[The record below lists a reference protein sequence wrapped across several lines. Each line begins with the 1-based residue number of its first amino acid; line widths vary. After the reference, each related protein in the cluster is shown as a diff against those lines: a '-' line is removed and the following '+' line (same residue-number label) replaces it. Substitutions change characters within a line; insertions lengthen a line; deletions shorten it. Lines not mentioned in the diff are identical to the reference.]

1 MMQGHM
7 LKDLPLEAISNIQS
21 FLIGK
26 PDDLR
31 LKNNKKLVELQRLFK
46 INYSECESKDL
57 IGAIN
62 SSYKISGSMLNLNI
76 LLKQKE
82 RLGELSSD
90 TFELLIRNQTF
101 KDTFRPGDVYS
112 SYIQI
117 CVKTK
122 NHIYYAEDFDI
133 SDGATDKDV
142 DEFLNET
149 KMEIEYQM
157 NEKQDNKIVYIHL
170 SVWYEF

>member
-1 MMQGHM
+1 MQGQM
-7 LKDLPLEAISNIQS
+7 LKDLPLDAISNIQS

-31 LKNNKKLVELQRLFK
+31 LKNNNKFVELQRLFK

-82 RLGELSSD
+82 RLGELSDD
-90 TFELLIRNQTF
+90 TFELLIRNKTF
-101 KDTFRPGDVYS
+101 KDTVRPGDVYS
-112 SYIQI
+112 KYIQI

-133 SDGATDKDV
+133 SDGATDEDV
-142 DEFLNET
+142 DEFLNES